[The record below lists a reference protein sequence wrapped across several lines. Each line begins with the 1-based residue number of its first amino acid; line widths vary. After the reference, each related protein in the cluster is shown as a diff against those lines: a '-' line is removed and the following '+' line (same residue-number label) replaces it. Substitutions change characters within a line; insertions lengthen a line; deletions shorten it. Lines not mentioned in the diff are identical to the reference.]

1 MTTLAILEF
10 PDPRLR
16 TVARPVEAVTE
27 VEKRLAE
34 DMLETMYEARG
45 IGLAATQ
52 VNEPVRVFVLD
63 LSENRDEP
71 KVFVNPEITDREGTQ
86 TCEEGCLSVPGVY
99 AEVER
104 AERIKVKA
112 LDVEGEPFE
121 LEADDLLAVCI
132 QHEIDHLDGKVFIDY
147 LSPLKRRMVEKRLKK
162 QRQSSGDPRETVG
175 HRI

>member
-1 MTTLAILEF
+1 MTTLAILEV

-16 TVARPVEAVTE
+16 TVARPVESVTE
-27 VEKRLAE
+27 AERELAG

-52 VNEPVRVFVLD
+52 VNRPVRIFVLD
-63 LSENRDEP
+63 LSETRDQP
-71 KVFVNPEITDREGTQ
+71 KVFVNPEITRREGRQ

-104 AERIKVKA
+104 AEQITVRA
-112 LDVEGEPFE
+112 LDADGRPFE
-121 LEADDLLAVCI
+121 LEADGLLAVCV

-147 LSPLKRRMVEKRLKK
+147 LSPLKRRMVERRLKK
-162 QRQSSGDPRETVG
+162 QRKTGAKPEPAL
-175 HRI
+175 I